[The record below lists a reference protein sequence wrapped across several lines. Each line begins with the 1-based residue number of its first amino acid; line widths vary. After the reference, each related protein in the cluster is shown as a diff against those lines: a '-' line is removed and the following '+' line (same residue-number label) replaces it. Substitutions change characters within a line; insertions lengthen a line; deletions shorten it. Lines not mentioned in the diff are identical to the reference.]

1 MPRPSSAVKRRGAL
15 AVPAWPGAIPDM
27 LLGAA
32 EQVRDAHPGDT
43 MGIVAGSSSDAMHRV
58 VGSVAVS
65 LARRRRVP
73 VVIVP

>member
-1 MPRPSSAVKRRGAL
+1 
-15 AVPAWPGAIPDM
+15 M